1 MTKQI
6 KFLIFACILVCVLF
20 LIMIFLLYSRSEQL
34 LKNPLQYCADY
45 IGEKSFCS
53 CYNSKGNYYY
63 FSNDEAYSSLTPIY
77 FDLEDR
83 VFE

>member
-20 LIMIFLLYSRSEQL
+20 LIMIFILYSRSEQL

-45 IGEKSFCS
+45 IGKESFCA
-53 CYNSKGNYYY
+53 CYNSDGTYYY
-63 FSNDEAYSSLTPIY
+63 FSNNIAYSSPNPVY
-77 FDLEDR
+77 FGSEDR
-83 VFE
+83 VFK